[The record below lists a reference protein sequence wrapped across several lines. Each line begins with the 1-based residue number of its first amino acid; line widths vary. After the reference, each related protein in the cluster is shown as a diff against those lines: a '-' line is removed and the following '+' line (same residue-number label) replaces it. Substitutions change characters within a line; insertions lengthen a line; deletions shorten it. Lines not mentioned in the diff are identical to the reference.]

1 MNELKIKWH
10 KKDDDPKEAVIEAT
24 TGILFVGGCADNK
37 VYPIRSPYIEVGCDV
52 PNISYTLR
60 YRYVLVKVQ
69 KDNGDFGFICIPHCD
84 QKERIQKAKEAE
96 VIDVSD

>member
-37 VYPIRSPYIEVGCDV
+37 VYPIRSPYIEVSCDV
-52 PNISYTLR
+52 PHIPYTLR
-60 YRYVLVKVQ
+60 YRYVLVKVE

-84 QKERIQKAKEAE
+84 QKERTEAEQVKE
-96 VIDVSD
+96 VIDVSN